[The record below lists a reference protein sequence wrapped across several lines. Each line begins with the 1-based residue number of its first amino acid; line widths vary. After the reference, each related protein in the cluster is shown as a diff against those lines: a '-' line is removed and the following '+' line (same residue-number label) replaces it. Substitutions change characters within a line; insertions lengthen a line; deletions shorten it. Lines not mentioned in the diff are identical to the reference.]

1 MVRWVVEMYI
11 EVASDY
17 KFMGRGSCNRKEGV
31 KFVEKR
37 RKRFGEGRR

>member
-17 KFMGRGSCNRKEGV
+17 KFMRCGGSDREKGV
-31 KFVEKR
+31 SAYYVMYF
-37 RKRFGEGRR
+37 